1 MNLQDIKTVLGDR
14 APAAL
19 ESLYRSFR
27 EENPDA
33 KMDQFALYLLE
44 TKTISAGEL
53 QEIHLLEPI
62 EVTHIDLLSQSHLI
76 EQQLQ
81 DTPVRTT
88 HTQHSE
94 QYEFLGLLGQG
105 AMGLVHR
112 ARDKDLMR
120 VIAYKQLLQ
129 EMAQNRGVLRRFLN
143 EVQITAQL
151 DHPNIVPIYNLDI
164 RPDGSLAYAMKMVK
178 GKTFKE
184 LIQETRDFY
193 DQGKMPDADH
203 TREVLL
209 EHFLKVLD
217 AMAYAHNKQ
226 VIHRDL
232 KPANIMIGEYNEV
245 YVMDWGI
252 AKLFRDGVTEEEI
265 DLGHKVSDDLLGDQT
280 QMGQIVGTPRYMSP
294 QQAAGKNQELDGR
307 SDQFSLGLILYELV
321 FLKPAFTAKS
331 QVELLKRVLKAELDP
346 FIHYNPKIKIPSEL
360 KAIILKATGR
370 KPDQR
375 YASTGDLAQDLR
387 RFLRG
392 EEIVAQPDN
401 WLRKSLRWVEQHKK
415 GTALTVMALLGLSAA
430 VTVTMTWRQ
439 QIEIQKS
446 HQREKVLST
455 HLTQIAAKS
464 QRLDSEFLKIQSL
477 LEKLV
482 SAAEV
487 SLNAPLPS
495 QSPLLQQVYF
505 NPDFAS
511 PTSSPPDFAFSQA
524 YHREISAGWAGVKLA
539 PGVNKASVSQELAQL
554 SAITRTF
561 QNLFQESSTPP
572 LSDSK
577 SLKNALN
584 STGLPLVWAYIGLE
598 KGLHFAY
605 PGKGGYK
612 ESYDPRQRPWYQWA
626 QGKNTVVWGQPYL
639 DASGQGLLLPCVQ
652 SLYGRNEKK
661 LGVAGVELSLAH
673 WLKNLLPMAHSQGIE
688 NIYLLNQLGEI
699 VVQTKET
706 KAQSP
711 ADKLVLTL
719 YPEAEIRSG
728 LKHKP
733 SGHTVIPRKN
743 QSALL
748 VAYTRLNS
756 IGWYYVVESNADL
769 LFKPASKSGQ

>member
-1 MNLQDIKTVLGDR
+1 VNLQDIKTVLGNR
-14 APAAL
+14 APAGL
-19 ESLYRSFR
+19 ESLYKAFR
-27 EENPDA
+27 ETHPDA
-33 KMDQFALYLLE
+33 KMDQFALHLLE

-81 DTPVRTT
+81 DSPVKTK

-193 DQGKMPDADH
+193 DQGGVPDSEH
-203 TREVLL
+203 SREVLL

-252 AKLFRDGVTEEEI
+252 AKLFRDNEAEPEI
-265 DLGHKVSDDLLGDQT
+265 DLGHKVTPDLLGDQT

-321 FLKPAFTAKS
+321 FLKPAFTAKT
-331 QVELLKRVLKAELDP
+331 QIELLKKVLKAELEP
-346 FIHYNPKIKIPSEL
+346 FVHYSPKVKVPSEL
-360 KAIILKATGR
+360 KAIILKATAR
-370 KPDQR
+370 KADQR

-392 EEIVAQPDN
+392 EEIEAQPDN
-401 WLRKSLRWVEQHKK
+401 VLRKSLRWVQQHKK
-415 GTALTVMALLGLSAA
+415 GTSLTVITLLGLSAA
-430 VTVTMTWRQ
+430 ITVSMTWRQ

-446 HQREKVLST
+446 HQREKILSS

-482 SAAEV
+482 AAAEF
-487 SLNAPLPS
+487 SLMAPPPS
-495 QSPLLQQVYF
+495 QNAKVYF
-505 NPDFAS
+505 NEDFA
-511 PTSSPPDFAFSQA
+511 TGATRPPDFAFSQA
-524 YHREISAGWAGVKLA
+524 YHRDISVGWAGVKLA
-539 PGVNKASVSQELAQL
+539 PGVSAAGVKQELGQL
-554 SAITRTF
+554 SAITHSF
-561 QNLFQESSTPP
+561 QRLFQESVSPP
-572 LSDSK
+572 LADQSA
-577 SLKNALN
+577 LKKALQ
-584 STGLPLVWAYIGLE
+584 TQGLPLVWAYVGLE
-598 KGLHFAY
+598 KGVHFAY

-612 ESYDPRQRPWYQWA
+612 ASYDPRQRPWYQWA
-626 QGKNTVVWGQPYL
+626 QTGQSVIWGQPYL

-652 SLYGRNEKK
+652 SLYGRNQKK

-673 WLKNLLPMAHSQGIE
+673 WLQTLLPMPDSLGVE
-688 NIYLLNQLGEI
+688 NIYLLNQNGEI
-699 VVQTKET
+699 VVQTNAS
-706 KAQSP
+706 KALNP
-711 ADKLVLTL
+711 NEKLVLAL
-719 YPEAEIRSG
+719 YPQAEIRAA
-728 LKHKP
+728 LKQKP
-733 SGHTVIPRKN
+733 SGHSLISRDQKSP
-743 QSALL
+743 LH

-756 IGWYYVVESNADL
+756 IGWYYVVESNADI
-769 LFKPASKSGQ
+769 LFRPAPKQP